1 MEKQPL
7 VSVIVVS
14 YNAEKTVLE
23 TLDSVLRQTY
33 QNVELVLSDDCS
45 KDNTVQVARKW
56 FDEHS
61 TAFKGGAYLLTAEN
75 NQGVCANFNKAIR
88 SSHGEWIKIIAAD
101 DILLPNCCKDYV
113 EYAQSH
119 PDAQYITGLIDVYDE
134 KFDDSCLMKRGLQ
147 PVSSDIYLKN
157 VEEQLKIAA
166 STMII
171 SGAGIFYSRHLFD
184 TIGGYDTKYP
194 FEDWPSVI
202 SSLEAGFKV
211 YLLRKS
217 TVGYRYHDS
226 LSNKSGRLFNIA
238 FKRQIRAFFRERCFR
253 YLDVKSRTKFR
264 IQWAFE
270 EFLDFIGLN
279 RNNMLGRTIEI
290 VLSRIKNQSDVKGN
304 L

>member
-61 TAFKGGAYLLTAEN
+61 TAFKGGAHLLTAEH

-88 SSHGEWIKIIAAD
+88 YSKGEWIKIIAAD
-101 DILLPNCCKDYV
+101 DILLPNCCNDYV

-119 PDAQYITGLIDVYDE
+119 PDAQYITGLIDVYE
-134 KFDDSCLMKRGLQ
+134 ERFDNSCLKKRGLQ
-147 PVSSDIYLKN
+147 PVSDDVYQKN
-157 VEEQLKIAA
+157 AEEQLRIAA
-166 STMII
+166 GTMIV
-171 SGAGIFYSRHLFD
+171 SGAGIFYSRCLFE
-184 TIGGYDTKYP
+184 TIGGYNTKYP

-211 YLLRKS
+211 HLLKKS
-217 TVGYRYHDS
+217 TVGYRHHDS

-238 FKRQIRAFFRERCFR
+238 FKRQIRVFFKERCFR
-253 YLDVKSRTKFR
+253 YLGVKSRTKFR
-264 IQWAFE
+264 LQWAIE
-270 EFLDFIGLN
+270 DLLEFMGLN
-279 RNNMLGRTIEI
+279 RDNKLGRTIEI
-290 VLSRIKNQSDVKGN
+290 VMSRIKNQSDV
-304 L
+304 

>member
-23 TLDSVLRQTY
+23 TLDSGLRQTY

-101 DILLPNCCKDYV
+101 DILLPNCCTDYINFINNHTNV
-113 EYAQSH
+113 HFVTAN
-119 PDAQYITGLIDVYDE
+119 IDVYNETFTENNLLVKGKHAAPSSINDME
-134 KFDDSCLMKRGLQ
+134 IDD
-147 PVSSDIYLKN
+147 
-157 VEEQLKIAA
+157 QLKMA
-166 STMII
+166 SKTMIV
-171 SGAGIFYSRHLFD
+171 SGSAVFYSRVLFD
-184 TIGGYDTKYP
+184 AINGYNEEYP

-202 SSLEAGFKV
+202 SALEHGYKIH
-211 YLLRKS
+211 YLSKS
-217 TVGYRYHDS
+217 TVGYRHHCS
-226 LSNKSGRLFNIA
+226 MSNKSGKLYNIEFRRKTRKFYIKEC
-238 FKRQIRAFFRERCFR
+238 FKH
-253 YLDVKSRTKFR
+253 LDKVSILLMRV
-264 IQWAFE
+264 QWWLE
-270 EFLDFIGLN
+270 EALDFFCLN
-279 RNNMLGRTIEI
+279 RDNRIGRTIMK
-290 VLSRIKNQSDVKGN
+290 VLSSLK
-304 L
+304 